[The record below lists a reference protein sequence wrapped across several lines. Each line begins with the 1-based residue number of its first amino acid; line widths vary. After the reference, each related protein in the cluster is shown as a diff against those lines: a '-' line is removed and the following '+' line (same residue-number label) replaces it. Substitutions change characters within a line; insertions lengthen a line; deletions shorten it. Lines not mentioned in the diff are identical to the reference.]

1 MGNFLTISEAI
12 EKYQV
17 TRKTL
22 YNWRSNGKLEFEN
35 DSNKVLISEDS
46 LKSIA
51 SLRTIDNDGV
61 ITQDLHSK
69 LDSITE
75 KVTQLEQVITHLLDK
90 VKKGNEKVDRLESL
104 LTHQKTAN
112 KPERS
117 GIGIDQSYHQSRARK
132 VIEKGRSAYQSLTKE
147 LDREPQKT
155 EVSERA
161 EIARGS
167 VNKYWEEITS

>member
-22 YNWRSNGKLEFEN
+22 YNWRSNGKLEFES

-51 SLRTIDNDGV
+51 SLRSIGNDRV

-69 LDSITE
+69 LDALTE
-75 KVTQLEQVITHLLDK
+75 KITQLDRVITHLLDK

-112 KPERS
+112 KPERA
-117 GIGIDQSYHQSRARK
+117 GIDQSYHQNRAKK

-167 VNKYWEEITS
+167 VNKYWEEITSA

>member
-12 EKYQV
+12 EKYHV

-22 YNWRSNGKLEFEN
+22 YNWRRDGKVDFEEK
-35 DSNKVLISEDS
+35 SGRVLILEDS
-46 LKSIA
+46 IKNLA
-51 SLRTIDNDGV
+51 PLRMAKDERV
-61 ITQDLHSK
+61 ITQDLHSE

-75 KVTQLEQVITHLLDK
+75 KITQLERVITHLLDE
-90 VKKGNEKVDRLESL
+90 VKEGNEKVDRLESF
-104 LTHQKTAN
+104 LTHQKAAN
-112 KPERS
+112 KPERA
-117 GIGIDQSYHQSRARK
+117 GIDQSYHQSRAKK

>member
-22 YNWRSNGKLEFEN
+22 YNWRSNGKLEFDN
-35 DSNKVLISEDS
+35 NSSKVLISEDS
-46 LKSIA
+46 LKSLA
-51 SLRTIDNDGV
+51 SLRKIDRDGV
-61 ITQDLHSK
+61 VTQDLHSK
-69 LDSITE
+69 LDSLTE

-112 KPERS
+112 KLERA
-117 GIGIDQSYHQSRARK
+117 GIDQSYHQSRAKK